1 MIIYWNI
8 KTNSK
13 NRIGQRVAE
22 HILQKNGIDLKH
34 LNSNKLHEQIANLIS
49 RVIIHK
55 FILSLLP
62 IKVYRIFQ
70 HTLITI
76 HCIFLNLHP

>member
-62 IKVYRIFQ
+62 IRVYRIFE

-76 HCIFLNLHP
+76 QCIFLNLHS

>member
-70 HTLITI
+70 HPLITI

>member
-1 MIIYWNI
+1 MIIYWDK

-62 IKVYRIFQ
+62 VKVYRIFQ
-70 HTLITI
+70 QTLITI
-76 HCIFLNLHP
+76 HYIFLNLHP